1 MCSSKFWVQHFGKL
15 PLWTQELEEKKL
27 LHKDSVFLYFYS
39 IKGELRGLKQL
50 IAQCCFLY
58 NIQVSARFPAHRHD
72 QAVFL
77 HQMSAWF
84 LRMVEMTVY
93 ELCLQRSNQFMSDKG
108 RLKQGFVQK
117 LQQKSDFG
125 SLFLQVP
132 HFYLKTVRKWM
143 GILELFFI
151 LCLENKLFAK
161 SQMFVLLPRN
171 NHLPSLGQKSNR
183 AAFGSQSDSPF
194 FWKDEHLSTVLENNN
209 YADKQIGSCEIS
221 WCSLKA
227 KQMGNYWKKDK
238 GD

>member
-1 MCSSKFWVQHFGKL
+1 MDTSWKKKSYCTKTVSSSISTALRESCRDSNSWLPNAAFSTTFRSLPDFQHIGMTKL
-15 PLWTQELEEKKL
+15 C
-27 LHKDSVFLYFYS
+27 FC
-39 IKGELRGLKQL
+39 IKCQL
-50 IAQCCFLY
+50 I
-58 NIQVSARFPAHRHD
+58 
-72 QAVFL
+72 
-77 HQMSAWF
+77 WF

-132 HFYLKTVRKWM
+132 HFYLKTVHKWM